1 MRIIR
6 AEDSADGLSRRFY
19 TGRSRISKT
28 MRLAN
33 RRDGEHVHLMT
44 QESTVVLAGE
54 VEVLVDGR
62 WERMDASSGA
72 VFDIREPHDVRTRED
87 APVIKWPGASEDI
100 VAVTSTERIV
110 PPSLDIFEDEI
121 DLVVREDRFDP
132 GILSDPVNRTY
143 WSKGLELDAAKS
155 QNFWDILARNRK
167 KLYSLHRVLN
177 I

>member
-1 MRIIR
+1 MRIIQ
-6 AEDSADGLSRRFY
+6 AEESPDGLSRRFH
-19 TGRSRISKT
+19 TGRSRVSRTI
-28 MRLAN
+28 RRAG

-54 VEVLVDGR
+54 IEVRATGR
-62 WERMDASSGA
+62 WERLDATSGA
-72 VFDIREPHDVRTRED
+72 VFDIREPHEVRTRED
-87 APVIKWPGASEDI
+87 SPTIRWPGKFRSI

-132 GILSDPVNRTY
+132 RVLSDPVNRTY
-143 WSKGLELDAAKS
+143 WSRGLRVDAAKS
-155 QNFWDILARNRK
+155 QHFWDILARNRK
-167 KLYSLHRVLN
+167 KAKSLHSVLK